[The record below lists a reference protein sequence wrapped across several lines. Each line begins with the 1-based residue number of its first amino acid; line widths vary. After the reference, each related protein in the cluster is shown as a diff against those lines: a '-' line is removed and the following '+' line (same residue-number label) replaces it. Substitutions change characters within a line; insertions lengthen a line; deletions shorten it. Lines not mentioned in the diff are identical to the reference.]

1 MKKFNVEK
9 IGTFGERLGR
19 WDVAE
24 NHKDV
29 KSPGLW
35 LTTSACGVPHLTPET
50 IHMSG
55 LMTTTNISFAG
66 FLVSYEKHARSIDV
80 YQDFKKGFRRFS
92 GLPDAPIM
100 VTVMD
105 PMLKAKSGYNTSKS
119 ISVWGESNHRELVD
133 VHQYKV
139 GLEALKPD
147 IFVSLCDSDIP
158 KDSGSTKR
166 AQKATKFTQNSVDYL
181 MEQNENCLHVGPIG
195 GSYIELLRQKNA
207 QWMASKHL
215 DGYLLDGFHS
225 NGETSLEVDLKQV
238 LHIIEN
244 FILPS
249 LSAAKPRLY
258 FGMVEPYT
266 VLKLVQIGVDFFET
280 SFAYYKT
287 ELGHALTFKNSLN
300 TIGKA
305 SDDEKVLGKNNLE
318 DSVDVNDVDFIDLNL
333 PKYKNDFGPI
343 LQTCSCYTCRK
354 HTRGYINHLL
364 ATKEL
369 LAGVLL
375 TIHNLHHYATFFET
389 IREAIALDAF
399 EQLLKHFESKV
410 EQNE

>member
-50 IHMSG
+50 IQMSG
-55 LMTTTNISFAG
+55 LMTLSFAG

-181 MEQNENCLHVGPIG
+181 MEQNENCLHVGPIE

-238 LHIIEN
+238 LHIIEKS
-244 FILPS
+244 ILPS
-249 LSAAKPRLY
+249 LSTAKPRLY

-287 ELGHALTFKNSLN
+287 EQGHALTFKNSLIA
-300 TIGKA
+300 IGKA
-305 SDDEKVLGKNNLE
+305 TSDENLE
-318 DSVDVNDVDFIDLNL
+318 DVDFIDLNL
-333 PKYKNDFGPI
+333 PEYKNDFGPI

-369 LAGVLL
+369 LASVLL

>member
-9 IGTFGERLGR
+9 IGSFGERLGR

-24 NHKDV
+24 NHV

-50 IHMSG
+50 LQMSG
-55 LMTTTNISFAG
+55 LLSTLSFAG
-66 FLVSYEKHARSIDV
+66 FLVSFEKHARSIDV
-80 YQDFKKGFRRFS
+80 YQDFQKGFRIFS
-92 GLPDAPIM
+92 GLPDAPILL
-100 VTVMD
+100 TVMD

-119 ISVWGESNHRELVD
+119 ISVWGEANHRELVS
-133 VHQYKV
+133 VHQYKA

-158 KDSGSTKR
+158 KIDSGSSKR

-195 GSYIELLRQKNA
+195 GSYSELLRQKNA
-207 QWMASKHL
+207 QWMASKHLL

-225 NGETSLEVDLKQV
+225 NGETSLQVDLKRV
-238 LHIIEN
+238 LQITKN

-249 LSAAKPRLY
+249 LSTEKPRLY

-287 ELGHALTFKNSLN
+287 EQGHALTFKNSLHA
-300 TIGKA
+300 ISQAKKIPI
-305 SDDEKVLGKNNLE
+305 DE
-318 DSVDVNDVDFIDLNL
+318 NDVDFIDLNC
-333 PKYKNDFGPI
+333 PEYKNDFRPI
-343 LQTCSCYTCRK
+343 LENCSCYTCRK

-399 EQLLKHFESKV
+399 EQLLKYFESKKV
-410 EQNE
+410 EVNE